1 MIKRI
6 FVDMDGVLADFVKGV
21 TGPKYLNG
29 PLVDE
34 NTYDDRNIE
43 LSNQGLFLDLPKMPD
58 MDLLMNYVKTT
69 GVYWEILTCSG
80 MLNRKK
86 VMQDKIAWIK
96 KHIQPMPVVT
106 GTLKGKHKAAY
117 AAPGHVLIDDRQ
129 ENIYAWVMNGGQGIL
144 HRNAEC
150 TIRGLK
156 LLEVAQKTP

>member
-1 MIKRI
+1 VKRI

-34 NTYDDRNIE
+34 NTYDDRKIE
-43 LSNQGLFLDLPKMPD
+43 LSNRGLFLDLPKMPD
-58 MDLLMNYVKTT
+58 MDLLINHIKTM

-80 MLNRKK
+80 TLNRKK

-96 KHIQPMPVVT
+96 KHIHPMPVVT
-106 GTLKGKHKAAY
+106 GTLKGKHKGIY

-129 ENIYAWVMNGGQGIL
+129 DNIHAWVMNGGQGIL
-144 HRNAEC
+144 HKNAEC
-150 TIRGLK
+150 TIKRLK
-156 LLEVAQKTP
+156 LLQVAQKTA

>member
-34 NTYDDRNIE
+34 NTYDDRKIE

-69 GVYWEILTCSG
+69 GVYWDCLLYTSPSPRDG
-80 MLNRKK
+80 LLSR
-86 VMQDKIAWIK
+86 
-96 KHIQPMPVVT
+96 MPSS
-106 GTLKGKHKAAY
+106 A
-117 AAPGHVLIDDRQ
+117 
-129 ENIYAWVMNGGQGIL
+129 
-144 HRNAEC
+144 
-150 TIRGLK
+150 
-156 LLEVAQKTP
+156 

>member
-1 MIKRI
+1 MSTH
-6 FVDMDGVLADFVKGV
+6 FTSGV
-21 TGPKYLNG
+21 TNVSASG
-29 PLVDE
+29 
-34 NTYDDRNIE
+34 
-43 LSNQGLFLDLPKMPD
+43 S
-58 MDLLMNYVKTT
+58 

-129 ENIYAWVMNGGQGIL
+129 ENIYCLGS
-144 HRNAEC
+144 
-150 TIRGLK
+150 
-156 LLEVAQKTP
+156 